1 MALRSLAHLTL
12 IDIPPPELVD
22 IAASAGFDAVGL
34 RISAAGPGDE
44 PYPMAPGSP
53 LLRATRRRMEST
65 GVSVLDV
72 EVARLEADTDPAS
85 FAPVLESAAELGAR
99 YVLVNVYGE
108 DSARA
113 ATQFAAL
120 CDLAASVAVR
130 PALEFMPYSA
140 VRSLDDAVRV
150 AGQTTGGILIDAL
163 HLYRS
168 GGSPDDLVSL
178 DPGRVPY
185 VQLCDARRLSPAGG
199 VRGLVDES
207 RHGRLPPG
215 QGELDL
221 RGILTALDQP
231 DLDISVEAP
240 SDVLRARHGPGGL
253 ARVLCQSLDKLLQM
267 QEPQIPR

>member
-34 RISAAGPGDE
+34 RISPAGPGDE
-44 PYPMAPGSP
+44 PYPMAPDSP

-65 GVSVLDV
+65 GVGVLDV
-72 EVARLEADTDPAS
+72 EVARLETGTDPAS

-99 YVLVNVYGE
+99 YLLVNVYGE
-108 DSARA
+108 DGARA
-113 ATQFAAL
+113 TTQFDEL

-130 PALEFMPYSA
+130 PVLEFMPYSA
-140 VRSLDDAVRV
+140 VRCLGDAVRL
-150 AGQTTGGILIDAL
+150 AGKTAGGILIDAL

-168 GGSPDDLVSL
+168 GGSPADLASL

-185 VQLCDARRLSPAGG
+185 VQLCDGPRSAPARG

-207 RHGRLPPG
+207 RHRRLPPG

-221 RGILTALDQP
+221 HGILAALDQP
-231 DLDISVEAP
+231 DVEISVEAP
-240 SDVLRARHGPGGL
+240 SDALRARYGARGL
-253 ARVLCQSLDKLLQM
+253 ARLLCESLEGLLQSHK
-267 QEPQIPR
+267 PLV